1 MIFSEKLNG
10 YWEEGY
16 HYYIEIRDDRMT
28 VRDYRRRIMLET
40 AIAYNAGQL
49 DSGERTVISL
59 SDNTLSTDGDGEPMT
74 MIRELAYENGELK
87 LLYFYTIMG
96 ETQYTLHKV
105 DHGPFDHIIIRDD
118 EYLESLQGVWEQ
130 WSPNGKGTPLII
142 KGNRISTLFI
152 RDSAFRV
159 VSYTHSPDK
168 VYLVPEDFTE
178 EHFSGMTR
186 VEVKPD
192 MLLATPIIMDMSMP
206 VFVYARADML
216 DKITVPAG
224 ALAVPRNTMMPDMA
238 PPMPMRPVM
247 MKGTPIPTPQ
257 KPARTP
263 QNDSSG
269 DGHTCPECGMHYDDP
284 VPKFCCECGAVL

>member
-74 MIRELAYENGELK
+74 MIRELAFENGELK
-87 LLYFYTIMG
+87 LLYYYTIMG

-159 VSYTHSPDK
+159 VSYTYSPDK

-178 EHFSGMTR
+178 DHFSGMTR
-186 VEVKPD
+186 VEIKPD
-192 MLLATPIIMDMSMP
+192 MLLATNEPSAFLPMTL
-206 VFVYARADML
+206 Y
-216 DKITVPAG
+216 
-224 ALAVPRNTMMPDMA
+224 
-238 PPMPMRPVM
+238 PPSN
-247 MKGTPIPTPQ
+247 I
-257 KPARTP
+257 
-263 QNDSSG
+263 
-269 DGHTCPECGMHYDDP
+269 
-284 VPKFCCECGAVL
+284 F